1 MNRKTQ
7 AGQST
12 IEYFL
17 LVTAV
22 VGALIVFLNV
32 SGSYR
37 DTLEKTVNAP
47 VDLIGNAATT
57 IPFP

>member
-1 MNRKTQ
+1 MNPKIQ
-7 AGQST
+7 QGQST

-22 VGALIVFLNV
+22 VAVLIVFLNV
-32 SGSYR
+32 SGSFR
-37 DTLEKTVNAP
+37 NSVEKTVNAP
-47 VDLIGNAATT
+47 VDLMGNAVQN